1 MEPQERKTDPKVTFS
16 RVAYRLGQLIRF
28 FYLSSKA
35 FLQNPNLQQQQ
46 QQQQQMKWHVYKKRK
61 SYMFTFFS

>member
-1 MEPQERKTDPKVTFS
+1 MSYYAQED
-16 RVAYRLGQLIRF
+16 RLTQEATSF
-28 FYLSSKA
+28 MVSSKA
-35 FLQNPNLQQQQ
+35 FLQNPNLQQ